1 MGRRPGGFPRAEL
14 AQHRAGG
21 VIYHVHETA
30 VGGAIFQPGMKAG
43 IQLHQFA
50 EMRLAHPALAIRL
63 SRSLAAPKSGR
74 FHPAPQG
81 LGGHLQSVFF
91 LQVFRRQRRPEVRIT
106 PAYLNEHRLAKLLGV
121 SSVRDPPAVAMLQ
134 GFRAPTAIPR
144 PHPLGL
150 PIAQPQQLR
159 RLLQP
164 QDRKSTRL
172 NSSHGYISYAVF
184 CLKKKKNKYTTITQ
198 SSAIHHTT
206 NPLVYYTAPSSPSI
220 QLFFF

>member
-1 MGRRPGGFPRAEL
+1 
-14 AQHRAGG
+14 
-21 VIYHVHETA
+21 
-30 VGGAIFQPGMKAG
+30 

-121 SSVRDPPAVAMLQ
+121 SSVGDA
-134 GFRAPTAIPR
+134 
-144 PHPLGL
+144 HPLSSKSNHNTGVYARSMPYL
-150 PIAQPQQLR
+150 LAAQRVCRLIWSNVSYPCCWPERTIAR
-159 RLLQP
+159 
-164 QDRKSTRL
+164 
-172 NSSHGYISYAVF
+172 A
-184 CLKKKKNKYTTITQ
+184 
-198 SSAIHHTT
+198 
-206 NPLVYYTAPSSPSI
+206 
-220 QLFFF
+220 